1 MNSAYQSVIAADDN
15 ERRDL
20 FLGTAARLG
29 TAVQNV
35 EKDFWVCWTLDAL
48 FNALPKGNPRLL
60 FKGGT
65 SLSKAFGLIA
75 RFSED
80 IDITVF
86 RDDLGHN
93 AGTEE
98 LEAMSGKQRRVRLDA
113 LRAACQAFVNGPLT
127 EQFGAVAAAAIPSGR
142 YRLQADPDDA
152 DGQSLL
158 FWYPAVTA
166 RPGDYIRSAV
176 KIESGARSAIDPNTA
191 ATVRPYVADDLPDLD
206 LAVANVTTVRPE
218 RTFWDKVVILH
229 GLRQWHERRDELRH
243 GGQRVSRHYYDV
255 YRLMQSDQI
264 TEWLANP
271 QLARDCV
278 RHARLFFGS
287 ADLGLASAAPG
298 SFTLLP
304 TPGMRD
310 ALAKDY
316 AAMSGMVFGEVP
328 PLSQVIGSVATL
340 ERAINGGTASA
351 APDAGLQTAEFFTQ
365 RAGASQPSD
374 FSRLLKQVQDG
385 APLAGDE
392 LHD

>member
-1 MNSAYQSVIAADDN
+1 MNRAFHTVIAADDG

-20 FLGTAARLG
+20 FLATAARLG
-29 TAVQNV
+29 TAVQHV

-48 FNALPKGNPRLL
+48 FNGLPKANPRLL

-86 RDDLGHN
+86 RDDLGYN
-93 AGTEE
+93 ADTAE
-98 LEAMSGKQRRVRLDA
+98 LEAMSGKKRRTRLDA
-113 LRAACQAFVNGPLT
+113 IRTSCREYINGPLMQ
-127 EQFGAVAAAAIPSGR
+127 QFGDAAAAAIPSGR
-142 YRLQADPDDA
+142 FRLQTDPDDA

-176 KIESGARSAIDPNTA
+176 KIEAGARSAVDPNTA
-191 ATVRPYVADDLPDLD
+191 AVVRPYVADDLPDLD
-206 LAVANVTTVRPE
+206 LVVANVTTVKPE
-218 RTFWDKVVILH
+218 RTFWDKLVILH
-229 GLRQWHERRDELRH
+229 GLHQWHERRNELRH

-255 YRLMQSDQI
+255 HQLMQSKHI
-264 TEWLANP
+264 SEWLANHE
-271 QLARDCV
+271 LARDCV

-287 ADLGLASAAPG
+287 TDLGLATAEPG
-298 SFTLLP
+298 TFTLVP

-316 AAMSGMVFGEVP
+316 EAMIGMVFGQVP
-328 PLSQVIGSVATL
+328 PLSQIFESVATL
-340 ERAINGGTASA
+340 EHAINGN
-351 APDAGLQTAEFFTQ
+351 P
-365 RAGASQPSD
+365 
-374 FSRLLKQVQDG
+374 V
-385 APLAGDE
+385 
-392 LHD
+392 